1 SHTEF
6 SKDTSMKFKG
16 VELKR
21 ALVQLVLAGFF
32 VCAVGL
38 VSITRGQS
46 ICIAP
51 KLKVTRMVGQVVFP
65 STNGKEP
72 IAGAV
77 IEMSEDNDDGR
88 TIERATT
95 DESGHFA
102 FNNIKAGKYKL
113 IATAPHPYA
122 S

>member
-1 SHTEF
+1 
-6 SKDTSMKFKG
+6 
-16 VELKR
+16 
-21 ALVQLVLAGFF
+21 
-32 VCAVGL
+32 
-38 VSITRGQS
+38 
-46 ICIAP
+46 
-51 KLKVTRMVGQVVFP
+51 MVGQVVFP

-113 IATAPHPYA
+113 IATAPHLHTLVVKVQITKALRGHRRYILIALGAKPLEPCGGGYA
-122 S
+122 RTQNAK